1 MFLRIPTISARILR
15 SPFSEAENGLSTIIF
30 VPLVFQT
37 RSHFFAHS
45 LHWHFRASEYFSDL
59 ESCLRQ
65 CTRNICTVSSHYML
79 CFSTISRIT
88 SRSSRCLSYLAR
100 LLLNSWR
107 ALCWYSALQSVG
119 QAFSFS
125 SGLPSRSSLFRK
137 LCGRTSSSSASV
149 SPFFATAMTASRSR
163 VSG

>member
-65 CTRNICTVSSHYML
+65 CTRNICTVSSHYRL

-88 SRSSRCLSYLAR
+88 SRSNRYLS
-100 LLLNSWR
+100 
-107 ALCWYSALQSVG
+107 CSAH
-119 QAFSFS
+119 
-125 SGLPSRSSLFRK
+125 SL
-137 LCGRTSSSSASV
+137 SSSSPDSC
-149 SPFFATAMTASRSR
+149 SYSELRSE
-163 VSG
+163 